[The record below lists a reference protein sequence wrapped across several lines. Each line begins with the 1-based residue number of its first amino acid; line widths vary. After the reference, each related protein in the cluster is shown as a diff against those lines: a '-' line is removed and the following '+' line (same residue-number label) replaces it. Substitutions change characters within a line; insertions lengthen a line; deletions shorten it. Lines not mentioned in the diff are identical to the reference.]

1 MGVAVREAVL
11 SGRAGEDRPRRQ
23 GGSRMK
29 RLSWLAALSLLI
41 LSAFAPAAWAQG
53 QEVTV
58 GMEDNFFDQA
68 NITVEPGTTVTWVQ
82 RGQYGHTTTSY
93 DGLWDSG
100 LIEGG
105 TDGTY
110 SYTFDEPG
118 TYEYFCGPHEDMGM
132 VGTVTVSAGSASASA
147 SASATASA
155 SAGAETL
162 ADTGGPSPALAAIL
176 LLAGSSLVTFAV
188 LRRRA
193 S

>member
-1 MGVAVREAVL
+1 
-11 SGRAGEDRPRRQ
+11 
-23 GGSRMK
+23 MK
-29 RLSWLAALSLLI
+29 RISWLAAMSLFM

-58 GMEDNFFDQA
+58 GMEDNFFDKA
-68 NITVEPGTTVTWVQ
+68 DITVAPGTTVTWVQ

-110 SYTFDEPG
+110 SYTFEEPG
-118 TYEYFCGPHEDMGM
+118 TYEYFCRPHEEVGM
-132 VGTVTVSAGSASASA
+132 VGTVTVSGGSASASA
-147 SASATASA
+147 SAE
-155 SAGAETL
+155 AEPL
-162 ADTGGPSPALAAIL
+162 ADTGGVPLALVATL
-176 LLAGSSLVTFAV
+176 LLAGSGLMTFAV
-188 LRRRA
+188 LRRGGA